1 MRSDSAFRLGT
12 VRTTIG
18 SITHCVLAS
27 DLRPLNSALAIEPRD
42 EWMVAA
48 RYMTLETMALLAKS
62 PQGALTRPPY
72 TGERNKT
79 IGSYT
84 ARRVR
89 SEYSSE
95 RGVDAMSF
103 DIEWLELTYPADPV
117 AGTGETEPSTAQE
130 RACGPRLEAICWPEG
145 PVCPKCEADE
155 ASRWNNAPRKMGY
168 RCLRCKAR
176 FHILQVIPG
185 MAGMHQRP
193 SVWFRAIFLID
204 GNDRLSSIALGEQLG
219 LEQKAAWKL
228 GKAVRKSAD
237 NPSLVEGILNG
248 PYLGTVVRRTKGR
261 QTRHG
266 ASKYP
271 A

>member
-1 MRSDSAFRLGT
+1 MLAGGASLSEMRG
-12 VRTTIG
+12 G
-18 SITHCVLAS
+18 
-27 DLRPLNSALAIEPRD
+27 
-42 EWMVAA
+42 
-48 RYMTLETMALLAKS
+48 
-62 PQGALTRPPY
+62 
-72 TGERNKT
+72 
-79 IGSYT
+79 
-84 ARRVR
+84 
-89 SEYSSE
+89 
-95 RGVDAMSF
+95 RGVAV
-103 DIEWLELTYPADPV
+103 E
-117 AGTGETEPSTAQE
+117 
-130 RACGPRLEAICWPEG
+130 
-145 PVCPKCEADE
+145 
-155 ASRWNNAPRKMGY
+155 NAPRKMGY

-176 FHILQVIPG
+176 FQTCSIPG

-228 GKAVRKSAD
+228 GKAVRKLRAD

-248 PYLGTVVRRTKGR
+248 PYLDTVVRRTKGR